1 MKNIQL
7 LRLTSGEEIIGNV
20 ADKDDSWRV
29 EDAIVMIPA
38 GEGKLGFMPWM
49 PYTKSS
55 EGVDIP
61 KQHVMFVVEPIDDLK
76 NQHQQATSSIDLSAS
91 SAGKGIIT

>member
-20 ADKDDSWRV
+20 SDKDDSWRV

-49 PYTKSS
+49 P
-55 EGVDIP
+55 
-61 KQHVMFVVEPIDDLK
+61 
-76 NQHQQATSSIDLSAS
+76 
-91 SAGKGIIT
+91 

>member
-7 LRLTSGEEIIGNV
+7 LRLTSGEEVIGNV
-20 ADKDDSWRV
+20 SDTDDSWYI

-49 PYTKSS
+49 PYTKAAD
-55 EGVDIP
+55 GVSIP
-61 KQHVMFVVEPIDDLK
+61 KKHVMFVVEPIADLK
-76 NQHQQATSSIDLSAS
+76 DQHTQATSGIDLSAAS
-91 SAGKGIIT
+91 GKGIITK